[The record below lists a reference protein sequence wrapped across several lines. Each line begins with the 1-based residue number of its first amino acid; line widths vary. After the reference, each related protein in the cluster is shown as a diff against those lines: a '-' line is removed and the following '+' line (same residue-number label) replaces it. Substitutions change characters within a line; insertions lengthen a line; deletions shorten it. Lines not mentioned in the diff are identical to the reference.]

1 MRTTLRWLAAIVLLA
16 FICINPLIIGGLV
29 FIVYIF
35 GRALTLYT
43 PLQRYSAVGVMA
55 LAGACFIQLAAAVF
69 PTTWLLLPFTVFLTV
84 IAARSILRSTQTDK
98 PVRMPKH
105 HDDNEIID
113 VEVISVTTINKN
125 DQLHT
130 N

>member
-16 FICINPLIIGGLV
+16 FICINPFIIGGLV

-43 PLQRYSAVGVMA
+43 PLQRYSAVGIMA
-55 LAGACFIQLAAAVF
+55 LAGACFIQFAAAVF
-69 PTTWLLLPFTVFLTV
+69 PTTWLLLPFTVTLTIV
-84 IAARSILRSTQTDK
+84 AARSILRKACIDK
-98 PVRMPKH
+98 SVLATRQ
-105 HDDNEIID
+105 HDDSDIID
-113 VEVISVTTINKN
+113 VEVISVTTINK
-125 DQLHT
+125 DDSHT